1 LKFRFVDLRQLLSSG
16 EERSLLTRFCAG
28 MEAKQQYKTALVLAE
43 GVYEVLGSFSCP
55 AK

>member
-1 LKFRFVDLRQLLSSG
+1 
-16 EERSLLTRFCAG
+16 
-28 MEAKQQYKTALVLAE
+28 METKQQYKTALVLAE